1 MTKKITEVTQ
11 MTGGSEGISLLI
23 DSWRNQ
29 ISQDQQYREFTQNS
43 IESVKRVQKQNPEH
57 KGIIKWEVDEP
68 YFNQCKVKKGEK
80 CNYTRMNPNRSY
92 YIPNELSDTFFDYYP
107 DLLDT
112 FAQVC
117 HAFDKND
124 YCLNML
130 NTPTMHKH
138 YWNRGAEI
146 GAWF

>member
-1 MTKKITEVTQ
+1 MTKQITEVTQ

-68 YFNQCKVKKGEK
+68 YFNQCKVKKLCIIDNGEGM
-80 CNYTRMNPNRSY
+80 TPQ
-92 YIPNELSDTFFDYYP
+92 E
-107 DLLDT
+107 
-112 FAQVC
+112 
-117 HAFDKND
+117 
-124 YCLNML
+124 ML
-130 NTPTMHKH
+130 ENIR
-138 YWNRGAEI
+138 Y
-146 GAWF
+146 